1 MADPRSSGVQV
12 ETNEAERR
20 RWNDERWTSVW
31 PKREGMTDAIS
42 PFVLEA
48 AALRAGERV
57 LDIGSGG
64 GRLSLAAARA
74 VGAGGSVVGA
84 DLSAPLGEL
93 AGQRAR
99 EEGVANVEFQRLDMQ
114 TDRIPGDPFTVAI
127 SQFGVMFFD
136 DPVAAFGNIRAHLA
150 PDGRLVFACWQ
161 RFEDNPWHY
170 ASALSEFLPSPPPSG
185 AETIPPGPF
194 AFADPARTAQIL
206 TAARFRDVRSTPY
219 ELTVDVP
226 EGAIFDDIQLT
237 LMEVAPEHHQRA
249 RSAVR
254 AYLRQ
259 FELGNGLARLPLAFQ
274 VVQAR
279 TA

>member
-1 MADPRSSGVQV
+1 VQV

-31 PKREGMTDAIS
+31 PKRERMTDAIS

-99 EEGVANVEFQRLDMQ
+99 EEGAANVEFRRLDMQ

-136 DPVAAFGNIRAHLA
+136 DPVAAFGNIRAHLT
-150 PDGRLVFACWQ
+150 PDGRIAFACWQ
-161 RFEDNPWHY
+161 RLEDNPWHY
-170 ASALSEFLPSPPPSG
+170 ASAISEFLPSPPPSAAG
-185 AETIPPGPF
+185 AILPGPF
-194 AFADPARTAQIL
+194 ALADPARTAQIL
-206 TAARFRDVRSTPY
+206 TAAGFCDVRRAPY

-226 EGAIFDDIQLT
+226 EDAVFDDIQLT
-237 LMEVAPEHHQRA
+237 LTQVPAAHHERA
-249 RSAVR
+249 RAAVQ

-259 FELGNGLARLPLAFQ
+259 FDRGNGLLRLPLGFQ

-279 TA
+279 AA